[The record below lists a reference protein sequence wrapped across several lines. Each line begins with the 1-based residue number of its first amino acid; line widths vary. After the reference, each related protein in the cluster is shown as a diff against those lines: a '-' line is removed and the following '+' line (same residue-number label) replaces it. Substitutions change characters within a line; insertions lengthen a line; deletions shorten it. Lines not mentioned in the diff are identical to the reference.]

1 MQMVSSVSVIE
12 ETTLSAIRGENILN
26 IKEIL
31 KKDFKSLILKVV
43 NWVLNS
49 SERYRHTTG

>member
-49 SERYRHTTG
+49 SEKYGHTTD